1 MKKAPNRYEIFLKV
15 AEAGSISKASEAL
28 QYTQSGI
35 SHVIA
40 SLEQDM
46 GFKLFVRTSS
56 GVTLTDNGQKLVPL
70 VQDIIRR
77 EQILKQT
84 VYEIN
89 HEISGRLRI
98 GSFTSV
104 TTLYLPAAIEAFA
117 YKYPDVQLEVLD
129 GDYDQIAD
137 WLRHGRIDCGFL
149 TEPLAREFHFNK
161 LMDDPLVAVMKK
173 GHPLAEEQTVSLCDL
188 ANYPLITA
196 RKGSDND
203 VRSLFDEEGRPIPA
217 IRYTLQDDCS
227 IISFIEHNLGVGIM
241 SELMLQTNKAT
252 LERRPLNPPRA
263 RVIGLAQL
271 TSQNSILVS
280 VFREYL
286 ERVMK
291 R

>member
-56 GVTLTDNGQKLVPL
+56 GVTLTDNGQRLVPL
-70 VQDIIRR
+70 VQDIINR

-89 HEISGRLRI
+89 HDISGRLRI

-104 TTLYLPAAIEAFA
+104 TSLYLPEAIEAFA
-117 YKYPDVQLEVLD
+117 YKYPDVKLEVLD
-129 GDYDQIAD
+129 GNYDQVTD
-137 WLRHGRIDCGFL
+137 WLRHGRVDCAFL
-149 TEPLAREFHFNK
+149 TEPLAKEFHFK
-161 LMDDPLVAVMKK
+161 RLMEDPLVAVMKK
-173 GHPLAEEQTVSLCDL
+173 GHPLAEQQTVTLKEL
-188 ANYPLITA
+188 GNYPLIIAT
-196 RKGSDND
+196 RGSDND
-203 VRSLFDEEGRPIPA
+203 IRLLFEEDGVKLPSVRYALK
-217 IRYTLQDDCS
+217 DDCS
-227 IISFIEHNLGVGIM
+227 IISFIEHDLGVGLM
-241 SELMLQTNKAT
+241 SELMLQANKAT
-252 LERRPLNPPRA
+252 LERRPLNPPRS
-263 RVIGLAQL
+263 RVIGLACL
-271 TSQNSILVS
+271 STQNSMLVN

-286 ERVMK
+286 EQIMK